1 MSINR
6 ILDQDVQQI
15 KRDLDLMI
23 VDVKLQYQDT
33 YKALADEDYD
43 LAQKVILG
51 HKKIIA
57 MQDNFINMA
66 LWKIAKQGMVA
77 SDLRLAI
84 GSILIVREI
93 TKIAEYAR
101 NIARYLDFFKPKAA
115 QTEQLKTTFKF
126 LIEMID
132 LIQALINHYD
142 TDLSARVIQI
152 NKDITQDFQSAKK
165 GMISKIR
172 EADSDDDAMILY
184 SSLRQIKAL
193 EKAGDHILNIQEI
206 LTFIRN
212 GSFDETPSED
222 WINK

>member
-1 MSINR
+1 
-6 ILDQDVQQI
+6 
-15 KRDLDLMI
+15 
-23 VDVKLQYQDT
+23 
-33 YKALADEDYD
+33 
-43 LAQKVILG
+43 
-51 HKKIIA
+51 
-57 MQDNFINMA
+57 
-66 LWKIAKQGMVA
+66 MVA

-93 TKIAEYAR
+93 TKIAEYSR

-193 EKAGDHILNIQEI
+193 EKAGDHIINIQEI

-212 GSFDETPSED
+212 GSFDETPPED
-222 WINK
+222 